1 MVSVN
6 PAVGSVQVPQNA
18 SVNNA
23 TKQIVVNQP
32 TTQTKGLDAM
42 PDKRDIVSMGKV
54 YYGPDGGPHDF
65 IKHVSSDILIAKE
78 ETEINILK
86 DKIKASD
93 TTDAQKTILEEMLK
107 DAQGRFEKLKKEQ
120 GVK

>member
-18 SVNNA
+18 SANNA

-42 PDKRDIVSMGKV
+42 RDKRDIVSMGKV

>member
-18 SVNNA
+18 SANNA

-107 DAQGRFEKLKKEQ
+107 DAQERFEKLKKEQ

>member
-18 SVNNA
+18 SANNA

-54 YYGPDGGPHDF
+54 YYGPYGGPHDF

>member
-18 SVNNA
+18 SANNA

-42 PDKRDIVSMGKV
+42 PEKRDIVSMGKV

>member
-6 PAVGSVQVPQNA
+6 SSVGSVQSPQKI
-18 SVNNA
+18 SVNEV
-23 TKQIVVNQP
+23 TKQVVAQP

-42 PDKRDIVSMGKV
+42 PQKRDIVSIGKV

>member
-6 PAVGSVQVPQNA
+6 PAVGSVQVPQNV
-18 SVNNA
+18 STNNA
-23 TKQIVVNQP
+23 TKQTVVNQP

-42 PDKRDIVSMGKV
+42 PDKRDIVTMGKV
-54 YYGPDGGPHDF
+54 FYGPDGGPHDF

-93 TTDAQKTILEEMLK
+93 TTDAQKAILEEMLK
-107 DAQGRFEKLKKEQ
+107 DAQGRLEKLKKES

>member
-18 SVNNA
+18 SANNA

-32 TTQTKGLDAM
+32 TTQTKGLEAM

-65 IKHVSSDILIAKE
+65 IKHVSSDILIARE
-78 ETEINILK
+78 EAEINILK

>member
-18 SVNNA
+18 SANNA

-65 IKHVSSDILIAKE
+65 LKHVSSDILIAKE

>member
-18 SVNNA
+18 SANNA

-54 YYGPDGGPHDF
+54 YYSPDGGPHDF